1 MPSITITLSEADYK
15 ALETEANNVDD
26 WVENVA
32 LSRAHLAGDQ
42 IVSDYTTRALSE
54 GVQIPTTRDE
64 VIIDAFAR
72 GWVQTAAE
80 KSAEFTSA
88 LLAKH
93 GVI

>member
-1 MPSITITLSEADYK
+1 MPNINITLSEADYK
-15 ALETEANNVDD
+15 ALEAEANDVND
-26 WVENVA
+26 WVENIA

-42 IVSDYTTRALSE
+42 IIRDYTTRALSE

-80 KSAEFTSA
+80 KSAEFTAA

-93 GVI
+93 RE